1 MKKLCLT
8 LLMFVSSLTFAQTPT
23 PTIALCDGDYALCAV
38 STCKLT
44 GNKITT
50 NDGKSWPEVIC
61 TCPILKGK
69 AIADLTGGNMK
80 GSCAAPT
87 GQVWSLFAPKV
98 YYPQEASNF
107 VTTPKSATRASVQA
121 CSGQFAQ
128 GSTNCWS
135 MICTIGKTINGS
147 PTAECKCPIG
157 QIKHGTEFLTE
168 AGQSNPSVCTQHPV
182 AAPDVFAESLVNK
195 MDQSENNDN
204 LVNQIIQKRKK

>member
-1 MKKLCLT
+1 MKKLCLS
-8 LLMFVSSLTFAQTPT
+8 LLMFFSGLTFAQTT
-23 PTIALCDGDYALCAV
+23 PTIALCDGDYALCAA
-38 STCKLT
+38 STCRLT
-44 GNKITT
+44 GNKIQT

-128 GSTNCWS
+128 GSTN
-135 MICTIGKTINGS
+135 
-147 PTAECKCPIG
+147 
-157 QIKHGTEFLTE
+157 
-168 AGQSNPSVCTQHPV
+168 
-182 AAPDVFAESLVNK
+182 
-195 MDQSENNDN
+195 
-204 LVNQIIQKRKK
+204 